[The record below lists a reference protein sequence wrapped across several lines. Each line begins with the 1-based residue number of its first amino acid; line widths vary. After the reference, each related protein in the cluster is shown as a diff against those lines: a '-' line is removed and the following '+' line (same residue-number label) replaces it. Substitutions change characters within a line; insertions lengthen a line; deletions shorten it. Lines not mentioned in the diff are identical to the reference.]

1 MATIDHVTLRV
12 SRLADALA
20 FYTQVF
26 ERLGFRGERYDG
38 ELGHEWKDFS
48 IAQAD
53 PAHPTTRGLRIAL
66 AAASPVPADELS
78 GVLDGNSIE
87 TVHHEAGNSEAG
99 SIDHVWIR
107 VADLAATK
115 SFYGPLAAA
124 LGLES
129 RDRGDRLQ
137 LVTDSGMCTLTAGPP
152 TRNLHLAFGVGDRQ
166 AVHDFHRAG
175 LRGRRPRQR
184 PPRASARST
193 TPATTGPSCSTPN
206 SNNIE
211 AVFHDRP

>member
-12 SRLADALA
+12 SSLADALA
-20 FYTQVF
+20 LYTQVF

-48 IAQAD
+48 ISQAD
-53 PAHPTTRGLRIAL
+53 PAHSATRGLRIAL
-66 AAASPVPADELS
+66 AAASHVLADEWWGS
-78 GVLDGNSIE
+78 LDGNSIE
-87 TVHHEAGNSEAG
+87 AVHHETGNLEAG
-99 SIDHVWIR
+99 GIDHVWIR
-107 VADLAATK
+107 VADLTAAK

-124 LGLES
+124 VGLES
-129 RDRGDRLQ
+129 RDLGDRLE

-152 TRNLHLAFGVGDRQ
+152 TRNLHLAFGVGDRE
-166 AVHDFHRAG
+166 AVRDFHRAG
-175 LRGRRPRQR
+175 LDAGGRDNGLPGERPQYH
-184 PPRASARST
+184 PGYYGAFLLDPD
-193 TPATTGPSCSTPN
+193 